1 MPSPLTPSPSHFLPL
16 SLPIPLV
23 LCHVNVAGAGVSR
36 APSNWPLILVCLG
49 AWLLCAIYIVM
60 LVYVALVMYTS
71 PKVVRE
77 GCPNDL

>member
-1 MPSPLTPSPSHFLPL
+1 
-16 SLPIPLV
+16 
-23 LCHVNVAGAGVSR
+23 VSR